1 MFDSRS
7 KIVKIG
13 GYVII
18 GFFTLIIIISFG
30 VPDFM
35 SRLGMDQ
42 STIAVVNGEKIHY
55 LEFLRYRDTI
65 GRRYKNVDSKEFQQ
79 LLLNN
84 LIRNRLQL
92 QKAQELDIEVSDD
105 KVKRFIRGL
114 PMFYDKSGSFNQE
127 YFKNFLQ
134 HYRMSISEYYKTVKE
149 ELVTTKM
156 REMIQMGIGIMPEE
170 VIREEVIDTSRLQ
183 MKYCYA
189 SNRALWKRFKQHM
202 LVTDEEIEA
211 ALKKDRSEI
220 KDPKTDRERLRKKL
234 MERKFEQMKQELVSS
249 LDQLALRGERFAV
262 AAAKL
267 RGQIGISREFKVGEP
282 VRAVGPQGKVLTG
295 INGSKIFRESF
306 LGLDPGKASRVI
318 MAADGLYIF
327 TPTLKRIEYHTPS
340 DEEFASIEQRLMQ
353 EKFQSIYVTMMTEFI
368 EQSRIIKN
376 INFDKKKQ

>member
-1 MFDSRS
+1 MFDSKS
-7 KIVKIG
+7 KTVKIG
-13 GYVII
+13 GYIII

-42 STIAVVNGEKIHY
+42 STIAVVNGEKIHH

-65 GRRYKNVDSKEFQQ
+65 GRRYKNADSKEFQQ

-92 QKAQELDIEVSDD
+92 QKAEELDIEVSDD
-105 KVKRFIRGL
+105 KVKRFIRRL
-114 PMFYDKSGSFNQE
+114 PMFYDKSGNFNQE

-134 HYRMSISEYYKTVKE
+134 HYRMSISEYYQTVRD
-149 ELVTTKM
+149 ELIMTKM
-156 REMIQMGIGIMPEE
+156 REMIQMGVGVMPEE
-170 VIREEVIDTSRLQ
+170 VIRESVIDASRFQ

-189 SNRALWKRFKQHM
+189 SDRSLRQRFKKGM

-249 LDQLALRGERFAV
+249 LDQLALRGEQFAI
-262 AAAKL
+262 AASKL

-282 VRAVGPQGKVLTG
+282 VRAAGPQGKALTA

-306 LGLDPGKASRVI
+306 LGLEPGKASRVV

-327 TPTLKRIEYHTPS
+327 TPTLKRIEHRMPS
-340 DEEFASIEQRLMQ
+340 DSEFASIEQQLM
-353 EKFQSIYVTMMTEFI
+353 EKKFQSIYITMMTEFI

-376 INFDKKKQ
+376 ITFDK